1 MSTNFPEHA
10 SLLQLESSVLADIRS
25 YGECTGEL
33 ARQPQRLEA
42 SIQTKL
48 SQIRALTRDLELL
61 VEELDSDEERE
72 TVARLLTA
80 HASQYNH
87 IQQSLKSA
95 ALHRHQNANKIAA
108 LERQQLLG
116 TPEAAAKRKQM
127 ATDADV
133 VGTSEGITE
142 SLRRTR
148 QIMSEELQH
157 TSTTLAAMD
166 VSHTQLSRTRDEYL
180 GQHGILKRSKGL
192 LRTITWQ
199 QKSETILLWCGLA
212 LFVLTAGYVA
222 QKRALYFVPEALR
235 PMAVIKTTYRIIRG
249 GPGSKILANR
259 SDIDRSKKDGGGG
272 QQGPAARRRTESS
285 QRPPPSPASRVD
297 STSQK
302 SPEAIK
308 KLAKVVE
315 IAEKEAVEVPE
326 IPPPVVE
333 EKRDKEGTETSDA
346 VEHASEVESAT
357 VNDSLA
363 SDVHVEL

>member
-1 MSTNFPEHA
+1 
-10 SLLQLESSVLADIRS
+10 
-25 YGECTGEL
+25 
-33 ARQPQRLEA
+33 
-42 SIQTKL
+42 
-48 SQIRALTRDLELL
+48 
-61 VEELDSDEERE
+61 
-72 TVARLLTA
+72 
-80 HASQYNH
+80 
-87 IQQSLKSA
+87 
-95 ALHRHQNANKIAA
+95 
-108 LERQQLLG
+108 
-116 TPEAAAKRKQM
+116 
-127 ATDADV
+127 
-133 VGTSEGITE
+133 
-142 SLRRTR
+142 
-148 QIMSEELQH
+148 
-157 TSTTLAAMD
+157 MD

-235 PMAVIKTTYRIIRG
+235 PMAVITTTYRIIRG

-272 QQGPAARRRTESS
+272 QQGPAARRRTKSS

>member
-1 MSTNFPEHA
+1 
-10 SLLQLESSVLADIRS
+10 
-25 YGECTGEL
+25 
-33 ARQPQRLEA
+33 
-42 SIQTKL
+42 
-48 SQIRALTRDLELL
+48 
-61 VEELDSDEERE
+61 
-72 TVARLLTA
+72 
-80 HASQYNH
+80 
-87 IQQSLKSA
+87 
-95 ALHRHQNANKIAA
+95 
-108 LERQQLLG
+108 
-116 TPEAAAKRKQM
+116 
-127 ATDADV
+127 
-133 VGTSEGITE
+133 
-142 SLRRTR
+142 
-148 QIMSEELQH
+148 
-157 TSTTLAAMD
+157 MD